1 MDALL
6 QITPVGDTT
15 SREISAASQ
24 ELRDVLEHLPGFS
37 RIEPL
42 RVPAPDH
49 AKGALVDAL
58 GGIALSFAPTALKAL
73 LQTLQTVLSRQP
85 ASTKILIKTGGEEF
99 DFEFDP
105 KKISLQELVSAAERL
120 SAGPPTT

>member
-1 MDALL
+1 MDVLL

-24 ELRDVLEHLPGFS
+24 ELSDVLEHLPGVA
-37 RIEPL
+37 RIEAL

-58 GGIALSFAPTALKAL
+58 GGFALSFAPAALKAV
-73 LQTLQTVLSRQP
+73 LQTLQAVFSRQP
-85 ASTKILIKTGGEEF
+85 ASTKILIKTGDEEF

>member
-1 MDALL
+1 MDVLL
-6 QITPVGDTT
+6 QVTPVGDTT

-24 ELRDVLEHLPGFS
+24 ELRDVLEKLPGVA
-37 RIEPL
+37 RVEPH

-58 GGIALSFAPTALKAL
+58 GGFALSFAPVVLKAV
-73 LQTLQTVLSRQP
+73 LQTLQAVLSRQP
-85 ASTKILIKTGGEEF
+85 ASTKILIKSRDETF
-99 DFEFDP
+99 NFEFDP

-120 SAGPPTT
+120 GAVPPTT

>member
-1 MDALL
+1 MDVLL
-6 QITPVGDTT
+6 QIAPVGDTT

-24 ELRDVLEHLPGFS
+24 ELRDVLEHLPGVA
-37 RIEPL
+37 RIEPH